1 MALTWKVLNPVF
13 PYRPLEHKSREIHA
27 LEHLVATCHPT
38 RKPRPR
44 AFWFAFPT
52 YVIGAPDGLHLTGYS
67 SVSVMGTLLQ
77 GMDMGVHPDYQRT
90 GLGKIL
96 MYSRLK
102 LAKDLGTV
110 DCIVGQTQVLNQG
123 MKKLFDLAGMTEQNT
138 VEGYYDDVEGGPQD
152 ALIYAGDSSTW
163 KEI

>member
-1 MALTWKVLNPVF
+1 M
-13 PYRPLEHKSREIHA
+13 
-27 LEHLVATCHPT
+27 
-38 RKPRPR
+38 
-44 AFWFAFPT
+44 
-52 YVIGAPDGLHLTGYS
+52 GLSAYS

-77 GMDMGVHPDYQRT
+77 GMDMGVHLVYRRQ

-96 MYSRLK
+96 MYARLK

-110 DCIVGQTQVLNQG
+110 DAIVGQTQLNNLG

-138 VEGYYDDVEGGPQD
+138 VEGYYDDLEGGPQD
-152 ALIYAGDSSTW
+152 ALIYAGDASCW